1 MSDQNQEAREDN
13 FADAC
18 ASVAI
23 LTIVI
28 ATVVYW
34 LSGMPS

>member
-18 ASVAI
+18 AAIAI
-23 LTIVI
+23 LSITIS
-28 ATVVYW
+28 TVVFW
-34 LSGMPS
+34 LAGMPS